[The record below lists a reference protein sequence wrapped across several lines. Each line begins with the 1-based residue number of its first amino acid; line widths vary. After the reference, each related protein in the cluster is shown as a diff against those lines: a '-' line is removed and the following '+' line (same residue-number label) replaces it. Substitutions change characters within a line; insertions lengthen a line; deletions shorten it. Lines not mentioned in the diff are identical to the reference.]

1 MLKKIKNINQNS
13 LYFSCA
19 RHAFKKSLEL
29 INFKE
34 TDAVLIPEFICRDL
48 LASVNELG
56 GKIIFYP
63 VDNKLRPLNLPLDK
77 NIKAILIVNY
87 FGFAQNLDIFKDYSL
102 KNNII
107 LIEDN
112 AHGYLS
118 SDIDGTIL
126 GKRTD
131 IGFISFRKILPVYD
145 GAILHFNTNNISNT
159 KTATYISLCKD
170 KLPFRFKIK
179 NLFRKFSK
187 YSKVPLHRYMEI
199 ISRLYRYL
207 LTGYYLPEAL
217 IDAEQKIGYKLNMN
231 YDSYFKIQNVD
242 KEKEIKRRRNLYKLF
257 LFKLKDFNIEPLY
270 PNLPD
275 YTSPYGF
282 PFYSSKNEIKKI
294 SRLAL
299 SIGFDCNPWPDLPLK
314 IIENCPKFYKKLYFI
329 DFLE

>member
-1 MLKKIKNINQNS
+1 MLKNIINKNENS

-34 TDAVLIPEFICRDL
+34 SDAVLIPEFICRDL
-48 LASVNELG
+48 LSPINELG
-56 GKIIFYP
+56 GKVIFYP
-63 VDNKLRPLNLPLDK
+63 VDNKLRPLSLPLNK

-87 FGFAQNLDIFKDYSL
+87 FGFAQNLDIFKEYRL
-102 KNNII
+102 KNNIF

-126 GKRTD
+126 GKRTG

-145 GAILHFNTNNISNT
+145 GSILYFNMNKSSKIKSE
-159 KTATYISLCKD
+159 TYVSLCIKR
-170 KLPFRFKIK
+170 LPLRFKIK
-179 NLFRKFSK
+179 NLLRGLSK
-187 YSKVPLHRYMEI
+187 YLKLPLHRYMEL
-199 ISRLYRYL
+199 ISRYYRYL
-207 LTGYYLPEAL
+207 TTGHYLPEVL
-217 IDAEQKIGYKLNMN
+217 VDAELKIGYKKNMN
-231 YDSYFKIQNVD
+231 YDSYIKIQKVD
-242 KEKEIKRRRNLYKLF
+242 KKKEIERRRNLYKYL
-257 LFKLKDFNIEPLY
+257 LLILKDFNIEPVY
-270 PNLPD
+270 PDLPD

-282 PFYSSKNEIKKI
+282 PFYSNKNEIKKI

-299 SIGFDCNPWPDLPLK
+299 SIGLDCNPWPDLPTK
-314 IIENCPKFYKKLYFI
+314 IIKNCPDFYKKLYFI